1 MQTKLQ
7 TLIETVVSTV
17 IAFWLSVLI
26 GWIVYPLFG
35 HKFTVAQNTA
45 LTGIFTVWGFIRN
58 YWMRR
63 FFNWHLKRRTR

>member
-7 TLIETVVSTV
+7 TLIETMISTV

-35 HKFTVAQNTA
+35 HKFTVVQNMA
-45 LTGIFTVWGFIRN
+45 LTGIFTVWSFIRN

-63 FFNWHLKRRTR
+63 FFNWYFHRRTR

>member
-35 HKFTVAQNTA
+35 HKFTVVQNMA
-45 LTGIFTVWGFIRN
+45 LTGIFTGERDD
-58 YWMRR
+58 Y
-63 FFNWHLKRRTR
+63 